1 MWSDTGFD
9 AGLDMEAYI
18 NKRMLEIPNLQERE
32 LYKEI
37 VGNMIRKIYEYAQ
50 SSYQELE
57 QKILNEC
64 SSDRSNYAIY
74 MTLTDKAQYD
84 PTDHFMHPV
93 IEDSVNEHEILCGD
107 VAKALQE
114 KTPLRLYTVFMR
126 ASASEIYQIIRKER
140 KFNGVLKTENREYKA
155 TFVLKRNEEYLEKVK
170 ELYYIYE
177 ANYQPWTT
185 VCDAYL
191 MKLLDVYLYSSEEI
205 KQIEEN
211 TVIEKL

>member
-74 MTLTDKAQYD
+74 MTLTDIPLFFPRGRRHGRQTLLGKDLQ
-84 PTDHFMHPV
+84 PV
-93 IEDSVNEHEILCGD
+93 GRRIPEGGLRGGKGRD
-107 VAKALQE
+107 LQHNRHHLQPHARQPAE
-114 KTPLRLYTVFMR
+114 YRRDFRQPLLRVR
-126 ASASEIYQIIRKER
+126 HR
-140 KFNGVLKTENREYKA
+140 
-155 TFVLKRNEEYLEKVK
+155 
-170 ELYYIYE
+170 
-177 ANYQPWTT
+177 
-185 VCDAYL
+185 
-191 MKLLDVYLYSSEEI
+191 
-205 KQIEEN
+205 
-211 TVIEKL
+211 

>member
-107 VAKALQE
+107 VAKRC
-114 KTPLRLYTVFMR
+114 K
-126 ASASEIYQIIRKER
+126 RKPR
-140 KFNGVLKTENREYKA
+140 
-155 TFVLKRNEEYLEKVK
+155 
-170 ELYYIYE
+170 
-177 ANYQPWTT
+177 
-185 VCDAYL
+185 
-191 MKLLDVYLYSSEEI
+191 
-205 KQIEEN
+205 
-211 TVIEKL
+211 